1 MKNYRN
7 WKVRI
12 HLFYKAYFLSWP
24 FIEKVKQRTVCYVEL
39 KKTWFATFWQK
50 NWNMLIAAASDLPVL
65 KCLIQFLQN
74 RRLVNY
80 CFLFVIA
87 CRFFQLFKNFFTKKP
102 FNQISKLNKLFKK
115 ILTLSL
121 IFQRTTSNFF
131 TFEFFVTFPWPP
143 FLQIFSRRWRT
154 YRDHWS
160 RSWWRQA

>member
-1 MKNYRN
+1 MSKLSEKLQKLKGKNIFVGVLSFMAFH
-7 WKVRI
+7 WKSKTKNCLLCRI
-12 HLFYKAYFLSWP
+12 
-24 FIEKVKQRTVCYVEL
+24 E

-65 KCLIQFLQN
+65 KYLIQFLRN

-87 CRFFQLFKNFFTKKP
+87 CRFFQLFKSFFTKKP

-121 IFQRTTSNFF
+121 IFQRTT
-131 TFEFFVTFPWPP
+131 
-143 FLQIFSRRWRT
+143 
-154 YRDHWS
+154 
-160 RSWWRQA
+160 